1 MALSLEQE
9 SLFVRWTLESGGLAK
24 VTLCT
29 KDSYG
34 LFSKIAGSMF
44 LNRLNI
50 LEAQIHTWGNGVALD
65 TFYVEDAT
73 EEVERRLHHFKKDIE
88 EILNGKI
95 TVKELFSKRGES
107 KPNQQKIIPGVV
119 AEVKVNNRDSDFH
132 TIIEITGE
140 DRLGILYEI
149 TQALTDHG
157 CNISFSRISTLGNRI
172 VDVFYVQD
180 EWGEKIVERQK
191 IENLRGSLLRRLIA
205 REAEDSSPP

>member
-1 MALSLEQE
+1 
-9 SLFVRWTLESGGLAK
+9 
-24 VTLCT
+24 
-29 KDSYG
+29 
-34 LFSKIAGSMF
+34 MF

-65 TFYVEDAT
+65 TFYVEDPI
-73 EEVERRLHHFKKDIE
+73 EEVERRLHHFKRDVE
-88 EILNGKI
+88 EVLSGKI
-95 TVKELFSKRGES
+95 TVKELFSKRREFR
-107 KPNQQKIIPGVV
+107 PNQQKIIPGVV
-119 AEVKVNNRDSDFH
+119 AEVKVNNRDSDFY

-180 EWGEKIVERQK
+180 EWGEKIEAKQK
-191 IENLRGSLLRRLIA
+191 VDNLIQTLLSRLT
-205 REAEDSSPP
+205 PPNNIS